1 MPSRRRRLGR
11 RLRNPLVVVPLV
23 VAVLTAGWLQYA
35 SGANSVS
42 QARAGADLFSVAQA
56 VGDHTVDG
64 WRVGHSND
72 ATASLQPV
80 DGHVT
85 DRALQVEVTRYVSG
99 DVTLT
104 SPRVPVSPRQQY
116 LFKAYRSSETSFTL
130 LTRRFHR
137 DGTVELVQ
145 LQDYPARQGAWSTVG
160 DAFDS
165 GDTTVAVQYVFRLA
179 AKGTLQVDG
188 AYLEPARDVHVATAP
203 PAAPNLLPNPDL
215 AGAQPNAPDQW
226 ASYHSGRSTVDF
238 GGARDGNGRYLWT
251 RIRDYRSGEAKWQY
265 PPVPVGPHR
274 YYQFRATYQA
284 DRPVDVVAE
293 FEQAG
298 GGRAFTNLSTVS
310 PAGDWTTV
318 TADFQAPESATAVMV
333 TLVSHGNGATAVRDH
348 DLVDVSKPGPTRWA
362 RPLVSLTFDDGWQS
376 AYDQARPLL
385 AERGFAAT
393 FYVNP
398 ATIETPRFMTAAEL
412 QVLHRAGHEIANHG
426 YEDVDLTALSAGRID
441 SELRKGRDELAEAGL
456 ATDDL
461 AAPLGR
467 TDAQVQWYARQ
478 YFQTVR
484 GMDAGINTRQN
495 LDPFDLRVFYVDDQT
510 TPAEL
515 EQQLTEAKRSHGWL
529 ILVYHQI
536 SVGGSINSDHSTI
549 TRNAFA
555 AQLDVIRH
563 SGISV
568 EPVSR
573 AFSETQGS

>member
-104 SPRVPVSPRQQY
+104 SPRVPGSPRQQN

-203 PAAPNLLPNPDL
+203 PASPYLVPNPDL
-215 AGAQPNAPDQW
+215 PGAQPNAPVQW

-385 AERGFAAT
+385 AERGFAAA
-393 FYVNP
+393 FYVHP

-484 GMDAGINTRQN
+484 GMDAGI
-495 LDPFDLRVFYVDDQT
+495 
-510 TPAEL
+510 
-515 EQQLTEAKRSHGWL
+515 
-529 ILVYHQI
+529 
-536 SVGGSINSDHSTI
+536 
-549 TRNAFA
+549 
-555 AQLDVIRH
+555 
-563 SGISV
+563 
-568 EPVSR
+568 
-573 AFSETQGS
+573 